1 MSSTPRYALGNLAG
15 LGVLL
20 AIWIVYA
27 VYFSPTQG
35 WTFFLQLTV
44 SGIILG
50 SIYALIALGYSLVYG
65 ILKLLNFAHGD
76 VYMIG
81 AFIGFGVLT
90 LLGGPLSPAIPVALL
105 VLCMFVAAMLGSG
118 VLGLAIERFAYRPL
132 RSAPRLNALITAIG
146 VSLLLEYGG
155 QYVFGADPK
164 FFPTLIETREVVNFH
179 GVVINNIQIAIF
191 SVSFVLMLAL
201 HAIVQRTKV
210 GKAMRAV
217 SFSHTAS
224 HLVGINVNRVIS
236 LTFVFGSVLAAAA
249 GILVGLSNPK
259 VDPLMGLMPGLKA
272 FVAAVL
278 GGIGNIPG
286 ALIGGLLMGIA
297 ETMVSG
303 YISSTYRNAL
313 AFVILILIL
322 LLKPSGLLGKSSQE
336 KV

>member
-1 MSSTPRYALGNLAG
+1 MTE
-15 LGVLL
+15 
-20 AIWIVYA
+20 
-27 VYFSPTQG
+27 
-35 WTFFLQLTV
+35 FLQQLV
-44 SGIILG
+44 NGLAWG
-50 SIYALIALGYSLVYG
+50 SIYALIALGYTMVYG
-65 ILKLLNFAHGD
+65 VLRLINFAHGD

-81 AFIGFGVLT
+81 AMVGYYAARIFTGGGSILRFALVMLT
-90 LLGGPLSPAIPVALL
+90 SMLACALLGA
-105 VLCMFVAAMLGSG
+105 
-118 VLGLAIERFAYRPL
+118 AIERFAYRPL
-132 RSAPRLNALITAIG
+132 RNAPRLNALITAIG

-155 QYVFGADPK
+155 QYLFGADPK

-179 GVVINNIQIAIF
+179 GVVINNIQIMIF
-191 SVSFVLMLAL
+191 AVSFALMFAL
-201 HAIVQRTKV
+201 QAVVQHTKV

-217 SFSHTAS
+217 SYSHTAS

-297 ETMVSG
+297 ETLVAG

-322 LLKPSGLLGKSSQE
+322 LIKPSGLLGKSRQE